1 MAKKRGLGRCLSP
14 RRAVLELA
22 KMSVEECLK
31 VLGVHRMSTVPQHYI
46 TAEEYLHRER
56 KAEFR
61 SEYFRGEMFAMAGAS
76 ANHNLIVLNAG
87 ASLREQLKKKP
98 CRVYPSDLRLRI
110 EATGLY
116 TYPDL
121 SVVCGEPRM
130 DSDGGDVLLNPVVL
144 VEVLSDSTE
153 AYDRGKKF
161 EHYRTIPSLKH
172 YVLIAQDRH
181 SIDCFSRAPNGSWSL
196 SSCQGLDGKIVL
208 ESIDSQLIPA
218 DVYDKVVFDSI

>member
-1 MAKKRGLGRCLSP
+1 
-14 RRAVLELA
+14 
-22 KMSVEECLK
+22 
-31 VLGVHRMSTVPQHYI
+31 MSTVPKHFV
-46 TAEEYLHRER
+46 TPEEYLHREQS
-56 KAEFR
+56 AEFR

-87 ASLREQLKKKP
+87 ASLREQLRKKP
-98 CRVYPSDLRLRI
+98 CRVYPSDLKLRI

-121 SVVCGEPRM
+121 SVVCGEPQLE
-130 DSDGGDVLLNPVVL
+130 STGGDVLLNPVVL

-172 YVLIAQDRH
+172 YVLVAQDRH
-181 SIDCFSRAPNGSWSL
+181 SIDCFSRKPDGSWVL
-196 SSCQGLDGKIVL
+196 TSCQSLVEKVEL
-208 ESIDSQLIPA
+208 EAIDCQLTA
-218 DVYDKVVFDSI
+218 AEVFDKVVFPS

>member
-1 MAKKRGLGRCLSP
+1 
-14 RRAVLELA
+14 
-22 KMSVEECLK
+22 
-31 VLGVHRMSTVPQHYI
+31 MSTVPKHSI
-46 TAEEYLHRER
+46 TPEEYLYRER

-87 ASLREQLKKKP
+87 ASLREQLRKEP
-98 CRVYPSDLRLRI
+98 CRVYPCDLKLRI

-121 SVVCGEPRM
+121 SVVCGEPQLE
-130 DSDGGDVLLNPVVL
+130 SDAGDVLLNPVVL

-181 SIDCFSRAPNGSWSL
+181 SIDCFSRQVDGNWVL
-196 SSCQGLDGKIVL
+196 TSCQSL
-208 ESIDSQLIPA
+208 EENVQLNAIGCQLFA
-218 DVYDKVVFDSI
+218 NDVYDKVVFAN

>member
-1 MAKKRGLGRCLSP
+1 
-14 RRAVLELA
+14 
-22 KMSVEECLK
+22 
-31 VLGVHRMSTVPQHYI
+31 MSTGPNPYVTP
-46 TAEEYLHRER
+46 EEYLHRER

-61 SEYFRGEMFAMAGAS
+61 SEYFRGETFAMAGAS

-87 ASLREQLKKKP
+87 ASLREQFKKKP
-98 CRVYPSDLRLRI
+98 CRVYPSDLKLRV

-121 SVVCGEPRM
+121 SVVCGDPQLE
-130 DSDGGDVLLNPVVL
+130 SDAGDVLLNPVVL

-161 EHYRTIPSLKH
+161 EHYRTIPSLMH

-181 SIDCFSRAPNGSWSL
+181 SIDCFTRGPEGDWRL
-196 SSCQGLDGKIVL
+196 TSCQGSDGKIEL
-208 ESIDSQLIPA
+208 ASIDSQLA
-218 DVYDKVVFDSI
+218 ATEVYDKVVFTEQATDQV

>member
-1 MAKKRGLGRCLSP
+1 MA
-14 RRAVLELA
+14 
-22 KMSVEECLK
+22 
-31 VLGVHRMSTVPQHYI
+31 TVPKHYV
-46 TAEEYLHRER
+46 TPEEYLHRE
-56 KAEFR
+56 KNAEFR
-61 SEYFRGEMFAMAGAS
+61 SEYFRGEIFAMAGAS

-98 CRVYPSDLRLRI
+98 CRVYPSDLKLRV

-121 SVVCGEPRM
+121 SVVCGEPQLE
-130 DSDGGDVLLNPVVL
+130 SNGGDVLLNPVVL

-172 YVLIAQDRH
+172 YVLVAQDRH
-181 SIDCFSRAPNGSWSL
+181 SIDCFSRTPNGSWL
-196 SSCQGLDGKIVL
+196 LTSCQSLNENVEL
-208 ESIDSQLIPA
+208 EAIDCQLA
-218 DVYDKVVFDSI
+218 AAEVYDKVVFPS

>member
-1 MAKKRGLGRCLSP
+1 
-14 RRAVLELA
+14 
-22 KMSVEECLK
+22 
-31 VLGVHRMSTVPQHYI
+31 MSTVPKPYV
-46 TAEEYLHRER
+46 TPEEYLYRER

-61 SEYFRGEMFAMAGAS
+61 SEYFRGETFAMAGAS

-98 CRVYPSDLRLRI
+98 CRVYPSDLKLRI
-110 EATGLY
+110 EATGFY

-121 SVVCGEPRM
+121 SVVCGDPQLE
-130 DSDGGDVLLNPVVL
+130 SDAGDVLLNPVVL

-161 EHYRTIPSLKH
+161 EHYRTIPSLMH

-181 SIDCFSRAPNGSWSL
+181 SIDCFTRSPDGSWRL
-196 SSCQGLDGKIVL
+196 TSCQGLDGTVEL
-208 ESIDSQLIPA
+208 ASIESQLA
-218 DVYDKVVFDSI
+218 ATEVYDKVVFTEPATDEK

>member
-1 MAKKRGLGRCLSP
+1 
-14 RRAVLELA
+14 
-22 KMSVEECLK
+22 
-31 VLGVHRMSTVPQHYI
+31 MSTVPKPYL
-46 TAEEYLHRER
+46 TPDEYLHRER

-61 SEYFRGEMFAMAGAS
+61 SEYFRGETFAMAGAS

-98 CRVYPSDLRLRI
+98 CRVYPSDLKLRV

-121 SVVCGEPRM
+121 SVVCGDPQLE
-130 DSDGGDVLLNPVVL
+130 SDAGDVLLNSVVL

-161 EHYRTIPSLKH
+161 EHYRTIPSLMH
-172 YVLIAQDRH
+172 YVMIAQDRR
-181 SIDCFSRAPNGSWSL
+181 SIDCFSRCPDGDWRLA
-196 SSCQGLDGKIVL
+196 SCQGLDGNVEL
-208 ESIDSQLIPA
+208 ASIESQLA
-218 DVYDKVVFDSI
+218 MTEVYDKVVFNEQATDEK